1 VLALVVAAFLFG
13 ATFVVVKSALDG
25 IEPLAFVAWRFLI
38 AAVIL
43 ATLALPK
50 GRTIWRH
57 GTVVGTALFAGF
69 SLQTAGLQHTSAS
82 NSALI
87 GVAAGWV
94 LLGERLGVAGWVGTG
109 LIVTA
114 IYVVVTNQRDPA
126 SREAEAVTV
135 AH

>member
-13 ATFVVVKSALDG
+13 ATFVVVESALDG

-69 SLQTAGLQHTSAS
+69 AAQTAGLQHTSAS

>member
-87 GVAAGWV
+87 GVAAGWCCSASV
-94 LLGERLGVAGWVGTG
+94 SAWQVGW
-109 LIVTA
+109 A
-114 IYVVVTNQRDPA
+114 PA
-126 SREAEAVTV
+126 SS
-135 AH
+135 